1 MFFYRKPKPWQGRE
15 ADVTPRALYIN
26 RRQIMAAGGAAAV
39 TGLVGCGG
47 AETEASTSA
56 ATTASSTAAAR
67 QPAPVSGGL
76 QYAETGYSVPDPL
89 TPVDA
94 VTGYNNFYEFG
105 VDKSDPARHAHEM
118 SVAPWSIEVDGHAG
132 RTGRFALEDVVDFGA
147 LEERIYRLRCVEAW
161 SMVIPWIGVP
171 LASVLQQFE
180 PTADARYVAFETYLD
195 RREMRG
201 TRFPVLDWPY
211 VEGLRMDEAMNELAF
226 LAVGLYG
233 DVLPNQNGAPV
244 RLVVPWK
251 YGYKSIKS
259 ITRISFVS
267 QQPETAWNKAA
278 PNEYGFYSNVNP
290 NRAHPR
296 WSQQTERVIGGN
308 LFNRRET
315 EMFNGYSEQVAHLY
329 AGMDLIE
336 NH

>member
-1 MFFYRKPKPWQGRE
+1 MFIRKNRPWQSRE
-15 ADVTPRALYIN
+15 DDVTPKGLYLDRRA
-26 RRQIMAAGGAAAV
+26 IMAGGGALALAGLSGCEAQSGQV
-39 TGLVGCGG
+39 ATGQTG
-47 AETEASTSA
+47 AGQRPASGALHFSA
-56 ATTASSTAAAR
+56 TDYTIA
-67 QPAPVSGGL
+67 
-76 QYAETGYSVPDPL
+76 DPQ
-89 TPVDA
+89 TPYPA

-105 VDKSDPARHAHEM
+105 IGKDDPARYA
-118 SVAPWSIEVDGHAG
+118 SALTTNPWSIEIEGHAA
-132 RTGRFALEDVVDFGA
+132 RTGRFALEDVVDFST

-161 SMVIPWIGVP
+161 SMVIPWVGVP
-171 LASVLQQFE
+171 LSRVLAAFQ
-180 PTADARYVAFETYLD
+180 PTSDARYVQFETHLD
-195 RREMRG
+195 RDEMRG

-233 DVLPNQNGAPV
+233 EVLPNQNGAPV

-259 ITRISFVS
+259 ISKIRFVS
-267 QQPETAWNKAA
+267 EQPETSWNRSA
-278 PNEYGFYSNVNP
+278 PREYGFYSNVNP

-296 WSQQTERVIGGN
+296 WSQSSERVIGGN
-308 LFNRRET
+308 VFARRDT
-315 EMFNGYSEQVAHLY
+315 EMFNGYAEQVAHMY

>member
-1 MFFYRKPKPWQGRE
+1 MLIKRPRPWQGRE
-15 ADVTPRALYIN
+15 ADVTPKNLYLD
-26 RRQIMAAGGAAAV
+26 RRRIMQAGGAMAL
-39 TGLVGCGG
+39 TGLLGCGSSESQAENGFLSDTGESVSG
-47 AETEASTSA
+47 AQQAD
-56 ATTASSTAAAR
+56 
-67 QPAPVSGGL
+67 PVSGL
-76 QYAETGYSVPDPL
+76 RYAETGYRVSDPL
-89 TPVDA
+89 TPYDA

-105 VDKSDPARHAHEM
+105 TSKEDPARYANRM
-118 SVAPWSIEVDGHAG
+118 NVDPWSIEVEGHAA
-132 RTGRFALEDVVDFGA
+132 RTGRFDLQDLIDYSA

-171 LASVLQQFE
+171 LADVLRQLE
-180 PTADARYVAFETYLD
+180 PTSDARYVAFETYLN
-195 RREMRG
+195 RSEMRG

-233 DVLPNQNGAPV
+233 DLLPNQNGAPV

-259 ITRISFVS
+259 ITKIRFVS
-267 QQPETAWNKAA
+267 EQPPTSWNIAA

-296 WSQQTERVIGGN
+296 WSQASERVIGGS
-308 LFNRRET
+308 LFSRRET
-315 EMFNGYSEQVAHLY
+315 EMFNGYGEQVAGLY

>member
-1 MFFYRKPKPWQGRE
+1 MFIRKPKSWQGRE
-15 ADVTPRALYIN
+15 QDVTPKGLYLD
-26 RRQIMAAGGAAAV
+26 RRRIMTAGGALAL

-47 AETEASTSA
+47 SETEAATATNAA
-56 ATTASSTAAAR
+56 ATGAAR
-67 QPAPVSGGL
+67 QPAPAAGGL
-76 QYAETGYSVPDPL
+76 DYAETDYRVGDPS
-89 TPVDA
+89 TPYDA

-105 VDKSDPARHAHEM
+105 VDKSDPARYANAM
-118 SVAPWSIEVDGHAG
+118 SVDPWSIEVEGHAA
-132 RTGRFALEDVVDFGA
+132 RTGRFALEDVVDFSA

-171 LASVLQQFE
+171 LAQVLQQFE

-226 LAVGLYG
+226 VAVGLYG
-233 DVLPNQNGAPV
+233 DILPNQNGAPV
-244 RLVVPWK
+244 RIVVPWK

-259 ITRISFVS
+259 IVKIRFVS
-267 QQPETAWNKAA
+267 EQPETAWNKAA

-308 LFNRRET
+308 LFNRRDT
-315 EMFNGYSEQVAHLY
+315 EMFNGYGEQVAHLY
-329 AGMDLIE
+329 EGMDLIE

>member
-1 MFFYRKPKPWQGRE
+1 MFIHKKHPWQSRE
-15 ADVTPRALYIN
+15 DDVTPKGLYLN
-26 RRQIMAAGGAAAV
+26 RRKIIASGGALALTGLSACEAQSGQDGAAPAAAG
-39 TGLVGCGG
+39 TRP
-47 AETEASTSA
+47 TSGDLA
-56 ATTASSTAAAR
+56 HRLSDYQVA
-67 QPAPVSGGL
+67 
-76 QYAETGYSVPDPL
+76 DPL
-89 TPVDA
+89 TPYPA

-105 VDKSDPARHAHEM
+105 VGKDDPARYAG
-118 SVAPWSIEVDGHAG
+118 ALTTDPWSIDVEGHAA
-132 RTGRFALEDVVDFGA
+132 RTGTFALEDVVDFSD

-171 LASVLQQFE
+171 LASVLASFE
-180 PTADARYVAFETYLD
+180 PTSQARYVQFVTDLD
-195 RREMRG
+195 RDEMRG

-233 DVLPNQNGAPV
+233 EVLPNQNGAPV

-259 ITRISFVS
+259 IVKIRFVS
-267 QQPETAWNKAA
+267 EQPETSWNRSA
-278 PNEYGFYSNVNP
+278 PHEYGFYSNVNP

-296 WSQQTERVIGGN
+296 WSQRSERVIGGN
-308 LFNRRET
+308 VFARRDT
-315 EMFNGYSEQVAHLY
+315 EMFNGYSEQVAHMY

>member
-1 MFFYRKPKPWQGRE
+1 
-15 ADVTPRALYIN
+15 
-26 RRQIMAAGGAAAV
+26 MAAGGAAAL
-39 TGLVGCGG
+39 TGLVGCGNG
-47 AETEASTSA
+47 ASEALPGETASA
-56 ATTASSTAAAR
+56 AQTQAASPP
-67 QPAPVSGGL
+67 PATQGL
-76 QYAETGYSVPDPL
+76 TYSQTGYAVEDAL
-89 TPVDA
+89 TPLDA
-94 VTGYNNFYEFG
+94 VSGYNNFYEFG
-105 VDKSDPARHAHEM
+105 VGKDEPARHAHRM
-118 SVAPWSIEVDGHAG
+118 SVDPWSVTVDGHAA
-132 RTGRFALEDVVDFGA
+132 RTGTFALEDVIDMSA

-171 LASVLQQFE
+171 LASVLRRFE
-180 PTADARYVAFETYLD
+180 PTSDARFVAFETYLD
-195 RREMRG
+195 RQEMRG

-267 QQPETAWNKAA
+267 EQPPTSWNIAA
-278 PNEYGFYSNVNP
+278 PHEYGFYSNVNP

-296 WSQQTERVIGGN
+296 WSQRTERVIGGGV
-308 LFNRRET
+308 FSRRDT
-315 EMFNGYSEQVAHLY
+315 EMFNGYADQVAHLY

>member
-1 MFFYRKPKPWQGRE
+1 MVFYRKPKPWQGRE
-15 ADVTPRALYIN
+15 ADVTPRGLYLN
-26 RRQIMAAGGAAAV
+26 RRQIMAAGGGLAL

-47 AETEASTSA
+47 TETEAATATQAA
-56 ATTASSTAAAR
+56 ATRASTAR
-67 QPAPVSGGL
+67 QPAAADGL
-76 QYAETGYSVPDPL
+76 QYAETGYDVGDPA
-89 TPVDA
+89 TPYDA

-105 VDKSDPARHAHEM
+105 VDKSDPARFAHEM
-118 SVAPWSIEVDGHAG
+118 SVDPWSIEVNGHAA
-132 RTGRFALEDVVDFGA
+132 RTGRFALEDVVDFSA

-171 LASVLQQFE
+171 LAQVLQSFE

-233 DVLPNQNGAPV
+233 DILPNQNGAPV

-259 ITRISFVS
+259 IVKISFVS
-267 QQPETAWNKAA
+267 EQPETAWNKAA

-296 WSQQTERVIGGN
+296 WSQRTERVIGGN
-308 LFNRRET
+308 LFNRRDT

-329 AGMDLIE
+329 EGMDLIE

>member
-1 MFFYRKPKPWQGRE
+1 MFIHKKHPWQSRE
-15 ADVTPRALYIN
+15 DDVTPKGLYLN
-26 RRQIMAAGGAAAV
+26 RRKIIASGGALALTGLSACEAQSGQDGAAPAAAG
-39 TGLVGCGG
+39 TRP
-47 AETEASTSA
+47 TSGELA
-56 ATTASSTAAAR
+56 HR
-67 QPAPVSGGL
+67 SGDY
-76 QYAETGYSVPDPL
+76 QVADPL
-89 TPVDA
+89 TPYPA

-105 VDKSDPARHAHEM
+105 VGKDDPARYAG
-118 SVAPWSIEVDGHAG
+118 ALTTDPWSIDVEGHAA
-132 RTGRFALEDVVDFGA
+132 RTGTFALEDVVDFSD

-171 LASVLQQFE
+171 LASVLASFE
-180 PTADARYVAFETYLD
+180 PTSQARYVQFVTDLD
-195 RREMRG
+195 RDEMRG

-233 DVLPNQNGAPV
+233 EVLPNQNGAPV

-259 ITRISFVS
+259 IVKIRFVS
-267 QQPETAWNKAA
+267 EQPETSWNRSA
-278 PNEYGFYSNVNP
+278 PHEYGFYSNVNP

-296 WSQQTERVIGGN
+296 WSQRSERVIGGN
-308 LFNRRET
+308 VFARRDT
-315 EMFNGYSEQVAHLY
+315 EMFNGYSEQVAHMY